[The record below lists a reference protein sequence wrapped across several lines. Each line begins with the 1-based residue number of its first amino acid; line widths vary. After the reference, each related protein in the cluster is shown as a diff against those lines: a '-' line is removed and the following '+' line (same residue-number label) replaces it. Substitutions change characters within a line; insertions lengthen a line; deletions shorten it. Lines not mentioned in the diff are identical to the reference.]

1 MISNKFHSYLMAVEG
16 TARPVDRLTSLPA
29 QAPPERRRLRMI
41 AYKIR
46 ELDGLSV
53 KLPRRRIAMDV
64 KESTTSQPAI
74 AKRRVPDFTEQL
86 IEPFTQ
92 LRSEVDRLF
101 DSFPLRLPS
110 FRFAR
115 FAAAPAIDMT
125 ETDKAYKV
133 TAELPGMDPENVDV
147 TFDDG
152 LLRIAGEKQ
161 EQREE
166 NERGY
171 QLSERAYGSFERLIN
186 LPSAAQGEKIK
197 AKFKNGVLTVTVP
210 KDAKVAATAK
220 RIAIERG

>member
-1 MISNKFHSYLMAVEG
+1 
-16 TARPVDRLTSLPA
+16 
-29 QAPPERRRLRMI
+29 
-41 AYKIR
+41 
-46 ELDGLSV
+46 
-53 KLPRRRIAMDV
+53 MDV
-64 KESTTSQPAI
+64 KETTSRQPAVG
-74 AKRRVPDFTEQL
+74 RRRLPDFTEQL

-92 LRSEVDRLF
+92 LRGEVDRLF
-101 DSFPLRLPS
+101 DSFPLRMPS

-115 FAAAPAIDMT
+115 MANVPAIDMS

-166 NERGY
+166 SESGY
-171 QLSERAYGSFERLIN
+171 RYSERTFGSFERLVQ
-186 LPSAAQGEKIK
+186 LPAAAQGDKIK

-210 KDAKVAATAK
+210 KDGKAAAKSK
-220 RIAIERG
+220 RIAIEKE

>member
-1 MISNKFHSYLMAVEG
+1 
-16 TARPVDRLTSLPA
+16 
-29 QAPPERRRLRMI
+29 
-41 AYKIR
+41 
-46 ELDGLSV
+46 
-53 KLPRRRIAMDV
+53 MDA
-64 KESTTSQPAI
+64 KESKTREPTV
-74 AKRRVPDFTEQL
+74 AKRRTPDFTEQL

-110 FRFAR
+110 FGFSRL
-115 FAAAPAIDMT
+115 AAAPAIDMT

-133 TAELPGMDPENVDV
+133 TAELPGMDPEHVDV

-171 QLSERAYGSFERLIN
+171 QLSERTYGSFERLIN
-186 LPSAAQGEKIK
+186 LPSAAQGDKIK

-210 KDAKVAATAK
+210 KDETIAAKTK
-220 RIAIERG
+220 RIAIDKD